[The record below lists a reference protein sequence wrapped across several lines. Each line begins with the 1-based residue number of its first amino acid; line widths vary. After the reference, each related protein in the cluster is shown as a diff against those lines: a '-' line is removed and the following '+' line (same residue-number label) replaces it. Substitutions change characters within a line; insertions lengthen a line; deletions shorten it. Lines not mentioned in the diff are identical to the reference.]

1 MASNKR
7 QVAKKSTA
15 KRPRVLEEST
25 FEPNHSIKHDPL
37 DSYCICEK
45 CICSTLILQPLRT
58 EQQQPEIQQH
68 LNPLQE
74 LSYELDHALANATP
88 DDTAFSPQANS
99 TQNESFLLLEEEFT
113 PLAGILENGLARVVD
128 KQDQVHESV
137 ARLQLLV
144 SKLYDQINTPHY
156 YMPTS
161 VNSEIIEQFK
171 AHVDNSYDLLQLLNS
186 KLMTSYVRMVN
197 SI

>member
-1 MASNKR
+1 M
-7 QVAKKSTA
+7 
-15 KRPRVLEEST
+15 
-25 FEPNHSIKHDPL
+25 
-37 DSYCICEK
+37 
-45 CICSTLILQPLRT
+45 RT
-58 EQQQPEIQQH
+58 EHQQPEIQQQ
-68 LNPLQE
+68 LNPLQEE

-88 DDTAFSPQANS
+88 DDSAFSPQANS

-113 PLAGILENGLARVVD
+113 PLANILENGLARVVD

-144 SKLYDQINTPHY
+144 SKLYDQINTQHY

-171 AHVDNSYDLLQLLNS
+171 ALVDNSYDLLQLLNS

>member
-25 FEPNHSIKHDPL
+25 FEPNHSIKHDPS

-74 LSYELDHALANATP
+74 LS
-88 DDTAFSPQANS
+88 

-113 PLAGILENGLARVVD
+113 PLANILENGLARVVD

-137 ARLQLLV
+137 ARLQLFV
-144 SKLYDQINTPHY
+144 TKLYDQINMPHY

-171 AHVDNSYDLLQLLNS
+171 AHVDNSCDLLQLLNS